1 MYMIINIF
9 VIYLKYIEELFKCN
23 ILIEVWCVCYFYLVF
38 YIFWVV
44 FIIKWNEVI
53 IFDIYVWN
61 IIIKYLLKIS

>member
-1 MYMIINIF
+1 MYMIKSRF
-9 VIYLKYIEELFKCN
+9 VIYLKYIDELFKCN
-23 ILIEVWCVCYFYLVF
+23 IFIEVWCVCCFYLIF